1 MTNNVTFGLSFVGNG
16 PMAQPEMAAD
26 LAQAAEE
33 LGFTSLWM
41 PEHVV
46 IPTEMKS
53 LYPYSPDGKMSAG
66 AMTVDAPDPLMW
78 LAFVA
83 ARTSRIRLCTGV
95 LVLAQRSPLVVA
107 KQAATL
113 DVLSQGRAVLG
124 VGSGWLAEEFAALG
138 VPFSERGRRLDEY
151 ITVLRALWAEQPTT
165 FHGEFVDFDKCLSLP
180 HPVQAG
186 GIPIVVGG
194 DSDRAARRAGELC
207 DGWFPGLAD
216 PAALAPRVELMRN
229 AADKA
234 GRDPDAISLQ
244 TSYSGKEIIV
254 EQLQALGFRHFT
266 LGVPAHRIVGP
277 GALDAALL
285 GLAERVGLR

>member
-1 MTNNVTFGLSFVGNG
+1 MFPPQSARLRDTNVDDGLEQRTRPRSQCPSAMMSHPTPGSGTGGERSMSNATFGLSFVGNG

-53 LYPYSPDGKMSAG
+53 LYPYSPDGKMSST
-66 AMTVDAPDPLMW
+66 AMTVDSPDPLMW

-95 LVLAQRSPLVVA
+95 LVLARRSPLVVA

-124 VGSGWLAEEFAALG
+124 VGSGWLAEEFAALD
-138 VPFSERGRRLDEY
+138 VPFLERGRRLDEY
-151 ITVLRALWAEQPTT
+151 IKVLRALWHDEPTT
-165 FHGEFVDFDKCLSLP
+165 FHGEFVNFDSCLSLP

-194 DSDRAARRAGELC
+194 
-207 DGWFPGLAD
+207 
-216 PAALAPRVELMRN
+216 
-229 AADKA
+229 
-234 GRDPDAISLQ
+234 
-244 TSYSGKEIIV
+244 
-254 EQLQALGFRHFT
+254 
-266 LGVPAHRIVGP
+266 
-277 GALDAALL
+277 
-285 GLAERVGLR
+285 